1 MQFNIALSPE
11 YSRSL
16 GHGTVFV
23 LLLIELSGLVLDG
36 GLTAQIT
43 LMAVLGYLGGVTVLV
58 VRRPQAPTATDLW
71 LLRWG
76 FVPLWLAVQVG
87 TRYAWTWMGRL

>member
-1 MQFNIALSPE
+1 MRLGSALSPE

-16 GHGTVFV
+16 GRGTMVA
-23 LLLIELSGLVLDG
+23 LLLFLFAGLVLDG

-43 LMAVLGYLGGVTVLV
+43 LMAVLGYLGGVAVMAI
-58 VRRPQAPTATDLW
+58 RRPQAPTAADVW

-76 FVPLWLAVQVG
+76 FVPLWFATQVG
-87 TRYAWTWMGRL
+87 ARCAWSWMGWL

>member
-1 MQFNIALSPE
+1 MQFNITLSPE

-16 GHGTVFV
+16 GHGILLVF
-23 LLLIELSGLVLDG
+23 LLIVISELVLDG

-43 LMAVLGYLGGVTVLV
+43 LMAAMGYLGGIAVMV
-58 VRRPQAPTATDLW
+58 VRRPLAPTATDLW

-76 FVPLWLAVQVG
+76 FVSLWFAAQVG